1 MGIDFYPNAKLK
13 VMGEGK
19 KGKKKYVTPELR
31 PVEGMSEKK
40 LVSDEID
47 IMVMLH
53 AVFSF

>member
-1 MGIDFYPNAKLK
+1 
-13 VMGEGK
+13 MGEGE